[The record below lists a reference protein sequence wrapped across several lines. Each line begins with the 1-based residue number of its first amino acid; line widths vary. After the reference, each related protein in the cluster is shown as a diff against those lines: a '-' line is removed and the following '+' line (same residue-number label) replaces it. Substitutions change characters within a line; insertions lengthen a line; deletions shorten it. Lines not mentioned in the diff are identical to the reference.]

1 MNRKLCFLI
10 GLLAAGSLH
19 SEEPAFGEAYE
30 TWRENRLAWGKEV
43 YGNYC
48 AGCHEPGAS
57 QAPAIRDRNAWST
70 RSPLWSAVLFEH
82 AKSGYLEMPARGDH
96 PELSD
101 VAVDAAAE
109 YMLSETYPELP
120 LD

>member
-1 MNRKLCFLI
+1 MNPKLCFL
-10 GLLAAGSLH
+10 LSLFAASSLQSAELIH
-19 SEEPAFGEAYE
+19 DEAQQ
-30 TWRENRLAWGKEV
+30 TWREHRLAWGKEV

-48 AGCHEPGAS
+48 AACHEPGAS
-57 QAPAIRDRNAWST
+57 QAPAIRDRKSWDS

-120 LD
+120 VD

>member
-1 MNRKLCFLI
+1 MNTKLCFLVS
-10 GLLAAGSLH
+10 LFAAGSLQ
-19 SEEPAFGEAYE
+19 SAEPLHDEAQQA
-30 TWRENRLAWGKEV
+30 WREHRLAWGKEI

-48 AGCHEPGAS
+48 ASCHEPGAS
-57 QAPAIRDRNAWST
+57 QAPSIRDRNAWNT

-120 LD
+120 VD